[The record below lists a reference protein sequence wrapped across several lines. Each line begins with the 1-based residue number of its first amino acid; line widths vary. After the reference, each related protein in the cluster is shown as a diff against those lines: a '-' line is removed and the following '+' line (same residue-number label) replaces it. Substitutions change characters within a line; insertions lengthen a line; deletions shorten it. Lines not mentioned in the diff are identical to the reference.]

1 MRADPPA
8 TIPAT
13 ACVAAIYV
21 IRHRTET
28 MAHVRLALAELL
40 AMVPHLLIVTDR
52 AALAQTA
59 SALRDLDPDRRMR
72 FIGCDRDGS
81 ILSAYR
87 AGLRALAGQAVPR
100 GAVFLAGY
108 HVFGPIRPGGWR
120 GLPVDA
126 DLLAP
131 YWHRAAGDPRL
142 QHRPDMPA
150 RLPCL
155 DMAILSAEL
164 RDDPAIIRVWDSLP
178 PFTDSWDE
186 VERGLVPLA
195 RALRDTGRRIAYALP
210 DDALDTVDPRHA
222 EVDRLVALGAPCL
235 PVSILT
241 LDPLLHDLNGI
252 DLRAALDRLRG
263 LNPDLYRAVIAF
275 ACARVPLRA
284 FTTIADQY
292 EVLSPHYP
300 SDRATW
306 GFGRVAVFIHAFYA
320 DMMPEFWDRIA
331 RFPMPAHLFIS
342 TASGDDQRAIAAFL
356 DRQGWPRTHRT
367 IRVVDQNR
375 GRDMSALFI
384 TFRDVALSGDYR
396 IGLRLHS
403 KRTPQV
409 SPQVARGFKAHLFD
423 NLLPSPAAIRQ
434 ILDRFEAEPD
444 IGLMFP
450 PVIHLGFGTLGH
462 AWYANR
468 PAAQDL
474 RARLGLALPL
484 DDHTP
489 VAPYGTMFWFRIDA
503 LRPLFDHPWR
513 WEDYNPEPDHVDGG
527 LAHVQERLIGYV
539 AQSRGFRVLQVM
551 SPEQAAR
558 NYARLEY
565 KMQLFAAH
573 LASHHLLD
581 QVAQLDRLADTW
593 PQRLHR
599 RLRACYGR
607 IIRRCPAARSR
618 LRPLARGISRL
629 LAPGHGS

>member
-1 MRADPPA
+1 MRADAPVA
-8 TIPAT
+8 TG
-13 ACVAAIYV
+13 CVAAIYV
-21 IRHRTET
+21 IRHRTEGL
-28 MAHVRLALAELL
+28 AHVRLALTELM
-40 AMVPHLLIVTDR
+40 AMVQHLVVVTDG

-59 SALRDLDPDRRMR
+59 SALRDLDPGGRLRLIR
-72 FIGCDRDGS
+72 CDRDRS

-87 AGLRALAGQAVPR
+87 AGLRALAASDAPR
-100 GAVFLAGY
+100 GPVILTGY
-108 HVFGPIRPGGWR
+108 HVFGPILPGGWR
-120 GLPVDA
+120 GLQTDA

-131 YWHRAAGDPRL
+131 YWYKAADDPRL
-142 QHRPDMPA
+142 QTRPDMPA

-155 DMAILSAEL
+155 DMAILSADL
-164 RDDPAIIRVWDSLP
+164 LDDPEMARFWDRLP

-195 RALRDTGRRIAYALP
+195 RALGRSGRRIAYALP
-210 DDALDTVDPRHA
+210 EDSLHTVDPRHF

-235 PVSILT
+235 PVSVLT

-263 LNPDLYRAVIAF
+263 LNPALYHAVIAF

-306 GFGRVAVFIHAFYA
+306 GFGPVAVFIHAFYA
-320 DMMPEFWDRIA
+320 QMMPEFWERIA
-331 RFPMPAHLFIS
+331 RFPMPAHLFI
-342 TASGDDQRAIAAFL
+342 TAASASDKMAIDAFL
-356 DRQGWPRTHRT
+356 DARGWPAAERTV
-367 IRVVDQNR
+367 RVVEQNR

-384 TFRDVALSGDYR
+384 TFRDVALSGDYQ

-423 NLLPSPAAIRQ
+423 SLLPSAAAIRQ
-434 ILDRFEAEPD
+434 ILDRFEAEAD
-444 IGLMFP
+444 LGLVIP

-462 AWYANR
+462 AWYSNR
-468 PAAQDL
+468 PAVADL
-474 RARLGLALPL
+474 SASMRLAVPL

-489 VAPYGTMFWFRIDA
+489 VAPYGTMFWFRIAA
-503 LRPLFDHPWR
+503 LRPMFERPWR
-513 WEDYNPEPDHVDGG
+513 WEEYNPEPDHVDGG

-539 AQSRGFRVLQVM
+539 AQSGGFRVLQVM

-565 KMQLFAAH
+565 KMQLFAAR

-581 QVAQLDRLADTW
+581 QLAQLDRLADTW
-593 PQRLHR
+593 PQRIHR
-599 RLRACYGR
+599 RLRAGYGL
-607 IIRRCPAARSR
+607 IIRRFPAARSR

-629 LAPGHGS
+629 LAPGYRG

>member
-1 MRADPPA
+1 MRADATGAPA
-8 TIPAT
+8 AT

-21 IRHRTET
+21 IRHRTEA
-28 MAHVRLALAELL
+28 MAHVRLALRELM
-40 AMVPHLLIVTDR
+40 AMVPHLLIVTDQ
-52 AALAQTA
+52 AALAHTA
-59 SALRDLDPDRRMR
+59 DALRDLDPEGRMR
-72 FIGCDRDGS
+72 LVGCNRDRS

-87 AGLRALAGQAVPR
+87 AGLRALAGQGVPR
-100 GAVFLAGY
+100 GAVILTGY
-108 HVFGPIRPGGWR
+108 HVFGPIRPGGWQ
-120 GLPVDA
+120 GLPTDA
-126 DLLAP
+126 DLLVP

-155 DMAILSAEL
+155 DLAILSADL
-164 RDDPAIIRVWDSLP
+164 RDDPAMTRVWDSLP

-195 RALRDTGRRIAYALP
+195 RVLRDTGRRIAYALP
-210 DDALDTVDPRHA
+210 EDALDTVDPRHC

-235 PVSILT
+235 PLSILT

-252 DLRAALDRLRG
+252 DLRAALDRLRP

-275 ACARVPLRA
+275 ACARVPLRT

-300 SDRATW
+300 SDRVAW
-306 GFGRVAVFIHAFYA
+306 GFGRVAVFIHAYYA
-320 DMMPEFWDRIA
+320 AMMPEFWERIA
-331 RFPMPAHLFIS
+331 CFPMPAHLFIS
-342 TASGDDQRAIAAFL
+342 TASADDQRAIAAFL
-356 DRQGWPRTHRT
+356 DAQGWPRADRT
-367 IRVVDQNR
+367 IRLVDQNR

-434 ILDRFEAEPD
+434 ILDRFEDEPD
-444 IGLMFP
+444 IGVMIP

-474 RARLGLALPL
+474 CARLGLPVPL
-484 DDHTP
+484 DAHTP

-503 LRPLFDHPWR
+503 LRPLFEHPWR
-513 WEDYNPEPDHVDGG
+513 WEDYNPEPNHVDGG

-539 AQSRGFRVLQVM
+539 AQSGGFRVLQVM
-551 SPEQAAR
+551 SPAQAAR

-565 KMQLFAAH
+565 KMQLFAAR

-581 QVAQLDRLADTW
+581 QMAQLDRLADTW
-593 PQRLHR
+593 PLRLHR
-599 RLRACYGR
+599 RLAAAYGL
-607 IIRRCPAARSR
+607 IIRRFPAARSS

-629 LAPGHGS
+629 LAPAHRG